1 MWRYKALQNRG
12 KARQKHI
19 EAGHTAIIH
28 EDISQKLAEVRSINA
43 TAAEIWREI
52 GVGVDE
58 AGDAGR
64 PVNKVGTERS
74 CTWNV
79 RNATEIGCKPCGIT
93 LDVREEG
100 RDG

>member
-1 MWRYKALQNRG
+1 MCVWRWRYKALQNRG

-43 TAAEIWREI
+43 AAAEIWREI

-64 PVNKVGTERS
+64 PVNKVGAERS
-74 CTWNV
+74 CSWNV
-79 RNATEIGCKPCGIT
+79 RNTT
-93 LDVREEG
+93 
-100 RDG
+100 

>member
-1 MWRYKALQNRG
+1 VWRGQYKALQNRG

-19 EAGHTAIIH
+19 EAGHAAIIH
-28 EDISQKLAEVRSINA
+28 EDISQQLAEVRSINA

-64 PVNKVGTERS
+64 PVNKVGAEGA
-74 CTWNV
+74 CTRNV
-79 RNATEIGCKPCGIT
+79 RNTTEMW
-93 LDVREEG
+93 L
-100 RDG
+100 